1 MMLLIAYPGRRVGAS
16 KGEINCDDI
25 YSGTG
30 CWRVI
35 GWRRGRVGQPG
46 IGRPNRWRVHRYHHD
61 PGATQEK
68 GPWRWSLLPCGQD
81 CVHLAAGSGPGW
93 DLHRQGNVWTGT
105 DAANFTVILDND
117 SLVATM
123 VEPGLPNVVVGMTK
137 NG

>member
-1 MMLLIAYPGRRVGAS
+1 MTFIRGLAAGVLLAGAAVGLAS
-16 KGEINCDDI
+16 PASADPTAGEYTATII
-25 YSGTG
+25 
-30 CWRVI
+30 
-35 GWRRGRVGQPG
+35 
-46 IGRPNRWRVHRYHHD
+46 D